1 MTIHLIRDLE
11 TLHGDLL
18 TMGQT
23 VEQMIE
29 KAVHGLSQPSD
40 ALARELT
47 AQDDDIDRWDV
58 RIEEECLKILAL
70 HQPVAMDLRRI
81 AAALRMSNELER
93 VADLSVHIAER
104 ACGLIGR
111 PAVPI
116 PPGLFEMAR
125 VAVSMLHRSLQ
136 AYTELNGDLA
146 REVRGDDDLVDGYNR
161 AVIAELESMMQRS
174 PELVE
179 PALHLFSVSKH
190 LERIADH
197 ATNVC
202 KDVLYLV
209 GGRIVRHY
217 SKLHRDA
224 S

>member
-1 MTIHLIRDLE
+1 MSIHLIRDLE
-11 TLHGDLL
+11 TLHNDLL
-18 TMGQT
+18 TMGDT
-23 VEQMIE
+23 VEQMIDM
-29 KAVHGLSQPSD
+29 AVTGLNEPSRQ
-40 ALARELT
+40 LAQELT
-47 AQDDDIDRWDV
+47 AQDDEIDRWDV

-81 AAALRMSNELER
+81 AAAMRISNELER

-104 ACGLIGR
+104 ACGLIGQ
-111 PAVPI
+111 PAIVV

-125 VAVSMLHRSLQ
+125 VSVSMLRRSLR
-136 AYTELNGDLA
+136 AYAEMDGPLA
-146 REVRGDDDLVDGYNR
+146 REVRADDDLVDEHNR
-161 AVIAELESMMQRS
+161 TVIAELEQTMHRS
-174 PELVE
+174 PELIE

-190 LERIADH
+190 LERVADH

-209 GGRIVRHY
+209 GGQIVRHA
-217 SKLHRDA
+217 SKLKRDA

>member
-1 MTIHLIRDLE
+1 MSIHLIRDLE

-18 TMGQT
+18 TMGGT

-29 KAVHGLSQPSD
+29 KAVHGLNEPSE

-116 PPGLFEMAR
+116 PPGLFEMSR
-125 VAVSMLHRSLQ
+125 VAVTMLRRSLQ
-136 AYTELNGDLA
+136 AYAELNGDLA
-146 REVRGDDDLVDGYNR
+146 REVRADDDLVDEHNR
-161 AVIAELESMMQRS
+161 EVITKLESIMQRS
-174 PELVE
+174 PDLVE

-197 ATNVC
+197 ATNIC

-209 GGRIVRHY
+209 GGQIVRHY

>member
-1 MTIHLIRDLE
+1 MSIHLIRDLE

-18 TMGQT
+18 TMGAT

-29 KAVHGLSQPSD
+29 KAVQGLNEPSE
-40 ALARELT
+40 ARARELT
-47 AQDDDIDRWDV
+47 ALDDDIDRWDV

-111 PAVPI
+111 PAVPA

-125 VAVSMLHRSLQ
+125 VAVSMLRRSLQ
-136 AYTELNGDLA
+136 AYSELNGDLA
-146 REVRGDDDLVDGYNR
+146 REVRGDDDLVDEHNR
-161 AVIAELESMMQRS
+161 EVIAELESIMQRS
-174 PELVE
+174 PDLVE

-197 ATNVC
+197 ATNIC

-209 GGRIVRHY
+209 GGRIVRHR
-217 SKLHRDA
+217 SKLQRDA